1 MAGWNP
7 NQKFTMPMFRP
18 WVPEKVRPW
27 MYVVFA
33 ALFQLSSGVYF
44 ANLQHMMGATSLM
57 REDIQMVA
65 MFGVVGV
72 NMPFPFLFRYKL
84 RFTNQQLLINAA
96 LVIAACNLLCLWLL
110 TSQLSIINSQLRL
123 PLLCAISYIAGYFK
137 LCGTFE
143 CFSNIRL
150 WLSPKQDFG
159 IFLPSLYIIIL
170 AAMPGSN
177 WIAQQLC
184 IMTDSWQSVHWLMTA
199 LMLVVALLVFIC
211 TQPWRMMPFELPLVS
226 LDWLGCFL
234 WSALMLQIIW
244 LFTYGEY
251 YNWWDSAL
259 WRSVLVSF
267 PITLLVCIGRMRHIR
282 HPYIDPKVWPHARL
296 IPILAMFFVA
306 EVMNATPHALQGT
319 LTGGVLH
326 WGFTTTQQFY
336 VFEML
341 GYAAGC
347 VFTILWGKGSWGK
360 IPRFASLFNGG
371 SIACHTHTFRCEK
384 LFTIHSS
391 LFTFK
396 YTRLLSV
403 GFAALLAYQ
412 IMMYFYV
419 SPTLNV
425 ERLWLPTFLRT
436 FGYAIFFATM
446 TIYLKDLIEFP
457 TFFMALTVSG
467 FIRNGVAESVC
478 SGLYSYGLRRQIADA
493 LSRGIH
499 SDYTQV
505 LMVAVKEMF
514 GVMCLIGTFTLL
526 LMLLYDVQP
535 VRSTMK
541 RMLPL
546 RKLVKMVTR
555 QMRQGR
561 LTVTGL

>member
-7 NQKFTMPMFRP
+7 NQRFTMPMFRP
-18 WVPEKVRPW
+18 WVPEKMRPW
-27 MYVVFA
+27 MYIVFA
-33 ALFQLSSGVYF
+33 ALFQLSGGVYF

-57 REDIQMVA
+57 REDIQLVA

-96 LVIAACNLLCLWLL
+96 LVIAVCNILALYVTWL
-110 TSQLSIINSQLRL
+110 
-123 PLLCAISYIAGYFK
+123 PALCAISYIAGYFK

-159 IFLPSLYIIIL
+159 IFLPSMYIIIL

-177 WIAQQLC
+177 WIAQQLT
-184 IMTDSWQSVHWLMTA
+184 ILTDSWQTIHWLMTA
-199 LMLVVALLVFIC
+199 LMLTVALLVFVC
-211 TQPWRMMPFELPLVS
+211 TQPWRMMPFKLPLVS

-234 WSALMLQIIW
+234 WSALMLQVIW

-251 YNWWDSAL
+251 YNWWDSQI
-259 WRSVLVSF
+259 WRAVLISF
-267 PITLLVCIGRMRHIR
+267 PITLAVCIGRMKHIR
-282 HPYIDPKVWPHARL
+282 HPYIDPSVWPHARL

-326 WGFTTTQQFY
+326 WGGTTTQQFY
-336 VFEML
+336 LFEML

-347 VFTILWGKGSWGK
+347 VFTILWGRETPNWGRL
-360 IPRFASLFNGG
+360 PRMG
-371 SIACHTHTFRCEK
+371 
-384 LFTIHSS
+384 
-391 LFTFK
+391 FK

-403 GFAALLAYQ
+403 GFFCLLMYQ
-412 IMMYFYV
+412 MLMYFYV
-419 SPTLNV
+419 SPSLNV

-436 FGYAIFFATM
+436 FSYAIFFSTM

-467 FIRNGVAESVC
+467 FIRNGVGESVC

-499 SDYTQV
+499 SDYTQI

-514 GVMCLIGTFTLL
+514 GLMCLIGTFTLL

-541 RMLPL
+541 RMLPQ
-546 RKLVKMVTR
+546 RKLIRLLIR
-555 QMRQGR
+555 QIKQDN
-561 LTVTGL
+561 